1 MSEEDSLIREL
12 RETYGD
18 EIKGVTLMGKY
29 SGKEV
34 FIPDLERPLIVGPL
48 VFVKE
53 DSGFR
58 RVTDTDE
65 LAEIY
70 ALFFPN
76 N

>member
-1 MSEEDSLIREL
+1 MSGEDSLIREL

-18 EIKGVTLMGKY
+18 EIKGVTLLGRWR
-29 SGKEV
+29 GKEV
-34 FIPDLERPLIVGPL
+34 FIPDLKRPLIVGPL

-58 RVTDTDE
+58 RVTDADE

-70 ALFFPN
+70 ALFFPKD
-76 N
+76 